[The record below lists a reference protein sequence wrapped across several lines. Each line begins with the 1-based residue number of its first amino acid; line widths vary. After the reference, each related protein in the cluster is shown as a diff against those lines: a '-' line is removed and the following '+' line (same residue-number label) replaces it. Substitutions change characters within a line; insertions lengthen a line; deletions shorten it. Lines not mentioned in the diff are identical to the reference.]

1 MFQSMAQKG
10 DTLASRTGGWAFA
23 VFLPRG
29 GAGIMRTWH
38 SQQVETD
45 VPGRQQYLKSLE
57 DANKKAKLEADFWK
71 TRAEEKEKEN
81 VSLPVVSL

>member
-1 MFQSMAQKG
+1 
-10 DTLASRTGGWAFA
+10 
-23 VFLPRG
+23 
-29 GAGIMRTWH
+29 MRTWH